1 VKYIDEYRVPRAAEQ
16 YVREIRRITRRSWS
30 IMEICGGQTHAII
43 KYGIDRLLP
52 KQLRLL
58 HGPGCPVCI
67 TAAEHIDQAI
77 ELALLPNV
85 IFCSFGDM
93 VRVPGTSSTLLVA
106 RAAGADVRV
115 VYSPLESVAIAQQN
129 PRHEVVLFGIGFET
143 TAPAIAMAVQQ
154 AQMLNLKNFSLLSVL
169 ALVPPAITTLLDDP
183 ANTIDGFLAAGHV
196 CTVMGYREYQPIA
209 DKYGVPIVVTGFE
222 PLDILQ
228 GIHMTVAQLERG
240 AATVENQ
247 YSRAVTAEGNLPAQK
262 LIRDVFQTVDRN
274 WRGIGSINQSGLA
287 LRPSFGDFDALHRF
301 TLGRSHSQPELRC
314 ISGLILQGRNK
325 PHECAVF
332 GAECTPEHPLG
343 ATMVSG
349 EGACAAYFRYRQQ
362 KIEPGGSIKDITK

>member
-1 VKYIDEYRVPRAAEQ
+1 MKYIDEYRVSRAAEQ

-30 IMEICGGQTHAII
+30 IMEICGGQTHAIV

-52 KQLRLL
+52 EQLRLL

-77 ELALLPNV
+77 ELALLPHV

-93 VRVPGTSSTLLVA
+93 VRVPGTSSSLLAA

-115 VYSPLESVAIAQQN
+115 VYSPLESVAIARQN
-129 PRHEVVLFGIGFET
+129 PQREVVLFGIGFET
-143 TAPAIAMAVQQ
+143 TAPAVAVAVRQ
-154 AQMLNLKNFSLLSVL
+154 ARELGLKNYSLLSVL

-183 ANTIDGFLAAGHV
+183 ANNIDGFLAAGHV

-247 YSRAVTAEGNLPAQK
+247 YSRVVTAEGNLPAQK
-262 LIRDVFQTVDRN
+262 LIREVFQTVDRN
-274 WRGIGSINQSGLA
+274 WRGIGTISQSGLA
-287 LRPSFGDFDALHRF
+287 LRPAFGDFAAEHRF
-301 TLGRSHSQPELRC
+301 TLGRCHGQPENRC
-314 ISGLILQGRNK
+314 ISGSILQGRNK
-325 PHECAVF
+325 PFECALF
-332 GAECTPEHPLG
+332 GAECTPERPLG

-349 EGACAAYFRYRQQ
+349 EGACAAYFRYRQHN
-362 KIEPGGSIKDITK
+362 GMHCGAAKDTTK